1 MDSYR
6 SELKLRARDGREIAP
21 DQWPLA
27 RALKGETVRG
37 EDIEMCRGDSAT
49 PMVIA
54 AVPIRNAQGEIDGAV
69 VAFQDASALRA
80 VDRLKDE
87 FVSTVSHELRTPL
100 TSIRGSLQL
109 VLDDSPGIVDEDHRQ
124 LLNVALNNCERLI
137 RIINDILDISKIE
150 AGRMSL
156 QTAPAHVPPIVVAAL
171 ETVKPV
177 ADRANIHL
185 SSEVPAELPAVNV
198 DADRI
203 VQALVN
209 LLSNAVKFA
218 PAESTVS
225 VEVAHR
231 NGEVHIAVQDR
242 GEGISE
248 ADLARLFQKFQ
259 QVDASASRRKGG
271 TGLGL
276 VIARALVEQ
285 HAGRI
290 DVQSEVGK
298 GTRFTISRPA
308 SQASATASA
317 GLSEARKPRTPSGT
331 VLVIDDDDEFRLVIR
346 KHLEKAGYRVLEA
359 REGAAGLHVARE
371 GRPDVITVDLMM
383 PGMNGMNGMNGWDLL
398 ARLAEDPDLS
408 AIPIIIISA
417 VADQGGPFA
426 PGVAVLPKPVAQ
438 DRLLQQIAEAVTR
451 PAATV
456 LLAEDD
462 DDLRNVLAEA
472 IGRRGHRVLHARDGA
487 EALATFDREQI
498 DLLVLD
504 LKMPNVDG
512 LSVIRRLRQTES
524 GRDVPIV
531 VMSGSG
537 RSDQG
542 EFRAIRLGADAYLA
556 EPIDAAELT
565 RRIDRLVSRPA

>member
-1 MDSYR
+1 
-6 SELKLRARDGREIAP
+6 
-21 DQWPLA
+21 
-27 RALKGETVRG
+27 
-37 EDIEMCRGDSAT
+37 
-49 PMVIA
+49 MVIA

-298 GTRFTISRPA
+298 GTRFTISLP
-308 SQASATASA
+308 ASA
-317 GLSEARKPRTPSGT
+317 GLSEAREPRTPSGT
-331 VLVIDDDDEFRLVIR
+331 VLVIDDDHEFRLVIR

-383 PGMNGMNGMNGWDLL
+383 PGMNGWDLL

-487 EALATFDREQI
+487 EAQATFDREQI

-504 LKMPNVDG
+504 LKMPTVDG